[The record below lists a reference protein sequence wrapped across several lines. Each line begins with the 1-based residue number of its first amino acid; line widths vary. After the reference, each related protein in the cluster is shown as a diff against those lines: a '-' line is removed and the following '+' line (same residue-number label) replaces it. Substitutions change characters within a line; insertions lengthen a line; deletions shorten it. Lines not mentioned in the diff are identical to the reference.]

1 MKMCALLI
9 LLAIIS
15 IAPAFAD
22 EPPEPCS
29 ITSLDAVQR
38 LLLIPAD
45 SPPNPLGSF
54 TVTVLSDGNCIPIPH
69 AAVEVLIGGLLDSKT
84 HLCPSAVTLGYT
96 DDRGEVVFNIP
107 GGGCYK
113 ARSAVVIRA
122 NGVEIR
128 EFHAVVSPDYAA
140 WDNQGLPGKWNLRVG
155 LPDFVA
161 FATAF
166 GRGVPSCHDYD
177 NNGVTNVGDFALF
190 GRFWAG
196 GAQGCP

>member
-1 MKMCALLI
+1 MGGVRSGLQLHLPAPSGDPILISMQDGLEFPPSERKGGAALKMCALLI

-69 AAVEVLIGGLLDSKT
+69 AAVEVLIGGLL
-84 HLCPSAVTLGYT
+84 PV
-96 DDRGEVVFNIP
+96 
-107 GGGCYK
+107 
-113 ARSAVVIRA
+113 RS
-122 NGVEIR
+122 
-128 EFHAVVSPDYAA
+128 F
-140 WDNQGLPGKWNLRVG
+140 L
-155 LPDFVA
+155 
-161 FATAF
+161 
-166 GRGVPSCHDYD
+166 GRGSPGLSV
-177 NNGVTNVGDFALF
+177 A
-190 GRFWAG
+190 RAR
-196 GAQGCP
+196 